1 MEPLLATLWIYQ
13 RCATRSV
20 ALLRQNWLVALS
32 LPAYAV
38 LLAVARVIAQP
49 LGIVGGVL
57 VALASSAC
65 TSSFL
70 YLIEQILR
78 SGRADLGDF
87 QRGFGVYL
95 WEVVR
100 ISFLFW
106 IAATVLRLMLTGQ
119 PNAGL
124 IMLCAT
130 VAVYILF
137 NVVPELIYQSHESGI
152 GLVAASYRFI
162 AANWIEWFPPNVLAA
177 VVTVWTVRAAGG
189 LHLALPLAMVVEG
202 VVTGLLLVFLM
213 TFRGLLFSELNSSTG
228 RGRTFRYR
236 ARR

>member
-1 MEPLLATLWIYQ
+1 MEPLLATLWTYR
-13 RCATRSV
+13 RCAARSIV
-20 ALLRQNWLVALS
+20 LLRQNWLVGLS
-32 LPAYAV
+32 LPAYA
-38 LLAVARVIAQP
+38 LLLTAARIIAQP
-49 LGIVGGVL
+49 FGIVGGVI
-57 VALASSAC
+57 VAVASSAC

-78 SGRADLGDF
+78 GGRADLGDF

-119 PNAGL
+119 PNASL
-124 IMLCAT
+124 IQLCIM
-130 VAVYILF
+130 VAAYILF

-162 AANWIEWFPPNVLAA
+162 ATNWIEWFPPNILAA
-177 VVTVWTVRAAGG
+177 VAILWIVRATGR
-189 LHLALPLAMVVEG
+189 LPLAAPLAMVVESL
-202 VVTGLLLVFLM
+202 VTGLLLVCLM
-213 TFRGLLFSELNSSTG
+213 VFRGLLFAELNSSTG
-228 RGRTFRYR
+228 RGRAFRYR